1 MLLLRFDFRRAP
13 FSPATTGELYAAAL
27 DMAAW
32 ADEHEPARVIV
43 SEHHVTSDDYLP
55 SPLVM
60 AAALAARTRR
70 VAIDVAA
77 LLALFY
83 DPVRL
88 AEDLA
93 VLDHLSGGRVSATVG
108 LGYRDEEYAL
118 YGVDRRRRGAELE
131 ERIQVVRR
139 AWRGERFSWRGRPVA
154 IAPLPATPGGP
165 LLAYG
170 GGSVAA
176 ARRAARLGLVFSPQ
190 RGGDDLVAAYDAEA
204 ERVGNP
210 PGLVFAPPEGMPLS
224 VVVSDDPDR
233 DWRELGPYLLHDART
248 YASWMGDATA
258 ATVSRATSVEE
269 LRAEEGNYRIVTP
282 AAARDLLDTFGVLSL
297 QPLCGGI
304 PPAAAWRSLELI
316 ADEVLTS

>member
-13 FSPATTGELYAAAL
+13 FSPASTGELYAAAL

-32 ADEHEPARVIV
+32 ADGHEPARIVV
-43 SEHHVTSDDYLP
+43 SEHHAADDDYLP

-60 AAALAARTRR
+60 AAAFAARTRR

-131 ERIQVVRR
+131 ERLEVVRR
-139 AWRGERFSWRGRPVA
+139 AWRGERFTWRGRRVA
-154 IAPLPATPGGP
+154 VTPLPATPGGP

-204 ERVGNP
+204 ERVGNA
-210 PGLVFAPPEGMPLS
+210 PGLVFAPPEGLPLS
-224 VVVSDDPDR
+224 VLVSDDPDR
-233 DWRELGPYLLHDART
+233 AWWELGPYLLHDARS
-248 YASWMGDATA
+248 YAAWMGDSTA
-258 ATVSRATSVEE
+258 ATISRATSVEE

-282 AAARDLLDTFGVLSL
+282 AGARELLAAHGVLSL

-316 ADEVLTS
+316 ADEVLA